1 MADPFQ
7 IIPPVVR
14 AEGKDV
20 PPEQI
25 QAALNSLAR
34 QTQIGLNSV
43 ASDPSGPAGGDLGG
57 MYPNPTVTGLHVTT
71 GTASGI
77 AVTTSTVDSTP
88 IGQTTPAA
96 GVFTTLTA
104 TTPVG
109 ATSGGT
115 GRNALSANTVLI
127 GEGSSPVN
135 FAAPTATTG
144 IPLVSN
150 GAAADPSFTT
160 ASVAGGGTG
169 RVSLTTHGVLIGEG
183 TAGINQTVAA
193 TTGQM
198 LLGSTGADPAFGNN
212 PVITGG
218 SIDGAPV
225 GATTPSTGK
234 FTTLSSTGTFTPSST
249 NGIVGTTTNDNANAG
264 SVGEFLQASTTGTS
278 LTNNTNAN
286 ATSVSLTAG
295 DWDVWGVVNFV
306 PAGTTTVNNLV
317 ASISTTSATVGAV
330 GTFTSMATTF
340 TTGTVQRFSALPVR
354 LSLPT
359 TTPVF
364 LVAQAGFGVSTMT
377 ADGYLYARR
386 RR

>member
-1 MADPFQ
+1 
-7 IIPPVVR
+7 
-14 AEGKDV
+14 
-20 PPEQI
+20 
-25 QAALNSLAR
+25 
-34 QTQIGLNSV
+34 
-43 ASDPSGPAGGDLGG
+43 
-57 MYPNPTVTGLHVTT
+57 
-71 GTASGI
+71 
-77 AVTTSTVDSTP
+77 
-88 IGQTTPAA
+88 
-96 GVFTTLTA
+96 
-104 TTPVG
+104 
-109 ATSGGT
+109 
-115 GRNALSANTVLI
+115 
-127 GEGSSPVN
+127 
-135 FAAPTATTG
+135 
-144 IPLVSN
+144 
-150 GAAADPSFTT
+150 
-160 ASVAGGGTG
+160 VAGGGTG

-183 TAGINQTVAA
+183 TAGINQTVAG